1 MSRFLVAFVVLLA
14 LSFSLELT
22 PWAQAWL
29 VTPWTDAVARVAGTL
44 MRMFDASISTTGNV
58 IATTRSAF
66 AFAFQFG
73 SLILPAVALAVLWV
87 ALNQRFVAA
96 LRRRSGPPSSS

>member
-1 MSRFLVAFVVLLA
+1 MLLA
-14 LSFSLELT
+14 LSFGLELT
-22 PWAQAWL
+22 RWAQAWL

-66 AFAFQFG
+66 AIAFQFG
-73 SLILPAVALAVLWV
+73 SLSFLP
-87 ALNQRFVAA
+87 
-96 LRRRSGPPSSS
+96 LRWQCCGSP